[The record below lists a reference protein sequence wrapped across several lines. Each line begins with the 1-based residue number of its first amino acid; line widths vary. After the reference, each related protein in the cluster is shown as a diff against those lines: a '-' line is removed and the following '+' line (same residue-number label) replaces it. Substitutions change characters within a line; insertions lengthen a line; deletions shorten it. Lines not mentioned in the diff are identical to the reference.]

1 LKIVVSLSIVCFI
14 IFCSSLFYSSYQNYI
29 DPEKVYGTW
38 LEMGVPDHRRE
49 VLVLNQDG
57 VFKNDH
63 LISTTFEFDGTRI
76 YITTGIGI
84 TIYQITGTISEPQ
97 LKRISPANL
106 SIQEFARPE
115 TIKARE
121 TSIIT
126 PPREPLS
133 LTKP

>member
-1 LKIVVSLSIVCFI
+1 LKIVVSLSIVCLI